1 MLPTTPRPKYWLD
14 DKVKLEFTSLKQTFN
29 GAIKLDEGQGGVVK
43 PVNNIKTPVEKKK
56 KDTLEAIIEKVNEK
70 YAGDFT
76 DSDRVIISG
85 ILNMFMNDDEI
96 KKYKKYAKDNDPEV
110 FVKSL
115 FPDKFKDIV
124 TKCFLENNDTFKKLF
139 NDSDFYAK
147 VMEAMAKELYK
158 ELREEKK

>member
-1 MLPTTPRPKYWLD
+1 M
-14 DKVKLEFTSLKQTFN
+14 EFTSLKQTFN
-29 GAIKLDEGQGGVVK
+29 GAIILDEGQGGKVK
-43 PVNNIKTPVEKKK
+43 PTNSTATPKDKKK
-56 KDTLEAIIEKVNEK
+56 KDTLEAIIDKVNEK
-70 YAGDFT
+70 YSGDFT

-96 KKYKKYAKDNDPEV
+96 KKYKKYAKDNNPEV

-124 TKCFLENNDTFKKLF
+124 TRCFLENNDTFKKLF

-158 ELREEKK
+158 ELRSEDK